1 MAWTVEL
8 DRRADKDLARLD
20 RQDARR
26 ILKFLSERI
35 ATRDDPRSIGSAL
48 KGTQPGELWRYRVG
62 DHRVVCEI
70 QDEALV
76 VLVIRIGHRREIYR

>member
-8 DRRADKDLARLD
+8 DRRADKDLAKLD

-26 ILKFLSERI
+26 ILTFLSERV
-35 ATRDDPRSIGSAL
+35 ATRDDPRSIGNAL
-48 KGTQPGELWRYRVG
+48 KGTQLGELWRYQVG
-62 DHRVVCEI
+62 DHRVVYEI